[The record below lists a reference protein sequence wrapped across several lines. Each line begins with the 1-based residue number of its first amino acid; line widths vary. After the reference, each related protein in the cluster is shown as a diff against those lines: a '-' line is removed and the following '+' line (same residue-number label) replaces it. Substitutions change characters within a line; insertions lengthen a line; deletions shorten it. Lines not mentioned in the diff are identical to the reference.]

1 MRKLKFSYPKL
12 RQTHELFSFLFFKI
26 SSNDTFSSLFD
37 LKEVIYMCI
46 NTKKR
51 NKDFAIIKRR

>member
-12 RQTHELFSFLFFKI
+12 RQTHELFSSLFFKI
-26 SSNDTFSSLFD
+26 SSSDTFSSLFD

-46 NTKKR
+46 NTKRETK
-51 NKDFAIIKRR
+51 ILL